1 MAKKKAKRKAAQRPT
16 PQPSPSVELERTFPA
31 IPEAAERALQDVL
44 EALGECGCD
53 CGDPDEIRLALRE
66 ALNNAVRHGS
76 RLNPRKRVQLRYRC
90 EPRQGLWLMVRDE
103 GPGFDPRRIPD
114 PTRPEN
120 LERFSGRGL
129 YMIRQLMDEVEF
141 RDGGREIHM
150 RRQPRA

>member
-1 MAKKKAKRKAAQRPT
+1 MAKKKAKRQPARRRLPKRAPT
-16 PQPSPSVELERTFPA
+16 VELERTFPA
-31 IPEAAERALQDVL
+31 IPEAAERALVDVL
-44 EALGECGCD
+44 EALSECPCD

-90 EPRQGLWLMVRDE
+90 DPRQGLWLMVRDE
-103 GPGFDPRRIPD
+103 GAGFDPHRIPD
-114 PTRPEN
+114 PTQPEN

-141 RDGGREIHM
+141 RAGGREIQM
-150 RRQPRA
+150 RRHPRG